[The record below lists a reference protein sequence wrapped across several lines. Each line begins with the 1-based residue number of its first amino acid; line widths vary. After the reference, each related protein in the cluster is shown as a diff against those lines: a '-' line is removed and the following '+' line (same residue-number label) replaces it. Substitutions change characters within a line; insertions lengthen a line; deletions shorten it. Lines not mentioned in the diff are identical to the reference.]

1 MELPTQVWTMGWRV
15 PRAAHGLGVEV
26 VVWHTVP
33 PLDGLMCCVRCP
45 HHGGP
50 RLCCG
55 VERADRALVRWCR
68 LLCARSPC
76 CAGSVPGRRRSA
88 HICAQS
94 LSMLWVCGMEQGWAI
109 LQVEHPPDEASWR
122 NPNVYYDACGPP
134 SPSRT
139 RAGSCYGSDR
149 LHCLSPNETHI
160 PVSLH
165 EQHNNAVGFMPS
177 GFPKRM
183 VGHGW
188 VPMTTE
194 IRAVW
199 SQVVPKLVKGEMRV
213 YADATWGW

>member
-1 MELPTQVWTMGWRV
+1 M
-15 PRAAHGLGVEV
+15 
-26 VVWHTVP
+26 
-33 PLDGLMCCVRCP
+33 
-45 HHGGP
+45 
-50 RLCCG
+50 
-55 VERADRALVRWCR
+55 RWCR
-68 LLCARSPC
+68 LLCAREPC
-76 CAGSVPGRRRSA
+76 CAGSVPGRRTPA

-94 LSMLWVCGMEQGWAI
+94 LSLLWVCGMEQGWGI
-109 LQVEHPPDEASWR
+109 LQVEHPPAEASWR
-122 NPNVYYDACGPP
+122 NPNVYYDARGPP

-160 PVSLH
+160 PVGLH

-194 IRAVW
+194 IAAVW
-199 SQVVPKLVKGEMRV
+199 PQVVPKLVKGQMHV

>member
-1 MELPTQVWTMGWRV
+1 MDWWSKWWCGTPCLRWMGCCAAPGALTTADHYCVVGWRG
-15 PRAAHGLGVEV
+15 R
-26 VVWHTVP
+26 
-33 PLDGLMCCVRCP
+33 VRT
-45 HHGGP
+45 
-50 RLCCG
+50 
-55 VERADRALVRWCR
+55 LVRWCR
-68 LLCARSPC
+68 LLCDRAPC
-76 CAGSVPGRRRSA
+76 CAGSVPGRRSPA

-94 LSMLWVCGMEQGWAI
+94 LSMLWVCGMDQGWAI

-139 RAGSCYGSDR
+139 HAGSSYGSDR
-149 LHCLSPNETHI
+149 FHCLSPNETHV

-165 EQHNNAVGFMPS
+165 DQHNNVVGFMPS
-177 GFPKRM
+177 GFPERM

-199 SQVVPKLVKGEMRV
+199 PQVVPKLVKGEIRV
-213 YADATWGW
+213 YKWTLRRRKVSLETRIETPPLR